1 MTKVCISWS
10 ELAGASERVNLS
22 PWSGRWK
29 TPACKTKGINKQANK
44 HTHHGQMMAL
54 ALMEAWIVPESL
66 DQGLANCGP
75 RIEPAYV
82 CMAGSFCIFKI
93 VVKFF
98 LIVVIFT

>member
-54 ALMEAWIVPESL
+54 ALMEAWIVPE
-66 DQGLANCGP
+66 
-75 RIEPAYV
+75 
-82 CMAGSFCIFKI
+82 IFH
-93 VVKFF
+93 
-98 LIVVIFT
+98 